1 MSPQSQKEAL
11 MQNNQMANIRNLRRD
26 SGNLANNQG
35 SAQKIE
41 KVSQSMQL
49 AQMKA
54 ELNQASA
61 AFRKGN
67 S

>member
-1 MSPQSQKEAL
+1 
-11 MQNNQMANIRNLRRD
+11 MANIRNLRRD
-26 SGNLANNQG
+26 SGNPPTANQP
-35 SAQKIE
+35 SAQKME

>member
-1 MSPQSQKEAL
+1 
-11 MQNNQMANIRNLRRD
+11 MANIRNLRRD